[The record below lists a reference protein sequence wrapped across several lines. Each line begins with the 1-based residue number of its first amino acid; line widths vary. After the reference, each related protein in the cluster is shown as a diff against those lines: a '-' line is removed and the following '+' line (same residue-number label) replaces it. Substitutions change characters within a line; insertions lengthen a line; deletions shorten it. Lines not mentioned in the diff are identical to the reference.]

1 MRISESFE
9 DYITYLVVEKGDLK
23 STIDTYLDD
32 LKSFIE
38 AVGDKEVRELKL
50 DDISFFMRYLSS
62 KNLKTSSIIRKL
74 PPYEVFIYS

>member
-62 KNLKTSSIIRKL
+62 KNLKTSSIIRKTTTIRG
-74 PPYEVFIYS
+74 F

>member
-32 LKSFIE
+32 L
-38 AVGDKEVRELKL
+38 LKL
-50 DDISFFMRYLSS
+50 LEIKKFV
-62 KNLKTSSIIRKL
+62 N
-74 PPYEVFIYS
+74 

>member
-50 DDISFFMRYLSS
+50 DDISFS
-62 KNLKTSSIIRKL
+62 
-74 PPYEVFIYS
+74 

>member
-62 KNLKTSSIIRKL
+62 KNIINYSKNYHHTRFLSILK
-74 PPYEVFIYS
+74 

>member
-50 DDISFFMRYLSS
+50 DDISFF
-62 KNLKTSSIIRKL
+62 II
-74 PPYEVFIYS
+74 